1 MKKATLLLI
10 LIVFS
15 IAEIG
20 AQNPLIMDE
29 FTADPSARV
38 FNNRVYVYPSH
49 DIRLDSGRFA
59 NWFCMEDYHV
69 YSSEN
74 LTQWEDHGV
83 ILSQYDVPWVDPST
97 YSMWAPDCIEKDG
110 KYYFY
115 FPSTAKDKSEGR
127 GRRIG
132 VAVADSPEGP
142 FIPQEKPMEGVFGID
157 PNVFIDTDGQAY
169 LYWGGGETLYM
180 AKLKENMLEL
190 ATEPKQVVDLP
201 AKFKEGP
208 YLFERQGKYYF
219 TFPHVP
225 ETTERLVYAMGDSP
239 MGPFE
244 FKGVIMKESPVEC
257 WTNHHS
263 IIEYRDQWYLF
274 YHHND
279 LSPDFD
285 KNRSIKADSL
295 FFNADGTIQEVV
307 PTLRGV
313 GITPADTK
321 IQVDR
326 YSESRGSR
334 VNYEFVD
341 SSDPHKGWRI
351 MLPEKNN
358 WVRYNKVGFDD
369 KSFDNLKIKAQS
381 SQGGQ
386 IEIRL
391 NGADGTLVSE
401 VAISGNEGWQSLN
414 NGLLSV
420 PEGVNDLYL
429 VNVGDNP
436 VAIDWIQFE

>member
-10 LIVFS
+10 FIVLS
-15 IAEIG
+15 ITVSW

-38 FNNRVYVYPSH
+38 FNDKVYVYPSH

-83 ILSQYDVPWVDPST
+83 ILSQYDVSWVDPST
-97 YSMWAPDCIEKDG
+97 YSMWAPDCIEKNG

-127 GRRIG
+127 GRRVG

-142 FIPQEKPMEGVFGID
+142 FIPQEQPMKDVFGID
-157 PNVFIDTDGQAY
+157 PNPFIDRDGQAY
-169 LYWGGGETLYM
+169 LYWGGGEKLYM

-190 ATEPKQVVDLP
+190 ATEPQEVVDLP

-208 YLFERQGKYYF
+208 YLFERNGKYYF

-295 FFNADGTIQEVV
+295 FFNADGTIQEVL

-313 GITPADTK
+313 GITPASAR
-321 IQVDR
+321 IQTDR
-326 YSESRGSR
+326 YSLAEGENVS
-334 VNYEFVD
+334 YEFVD
-341 SSDPHKGWRI
+341 DTDPHQGWQVH
-351 MLPEKNN
+351 LPEEGN
-358 WVRYNKVGFDD
+358 WISYNKVDFGTGEFEELIV
-369 KSFDNLKIKAQS
+369 KGYAEK
-381 SQGGQ
+381 GGDF
-386 IEIRL
+386 EIRL
-391 NGADGTLVSE
+391 NAPDGPRLTDVEFDNAGDYQLKKVTLSDLPKG
-401 VAISGNEGWQSLN
+401 IH
-414 NGLLSV
+414 
-420 PEGVNDLYL
+420 DLYIFNAGDSEL
-429 VNVGDNP
+429 VL
-436 VAIDWIQFE
+436 DWIQFK

>member
-38 FNNRVYVYPSH
+38 FNDKVYVYPSH

-115 FPSTAKDKSEGR
+115 FPSTAKDRSEGR

-157 PNVFIDTDGQAY
+157 PNVFIDTDGQVY

-429 VNVGDNP
+429 VNVGNNP

>member
-38 FNNRVYVYPSH
+38 FNDKVYVYPSH

-115 FPSTAKDKSEGR
+115 FPSTAKDRSEGR

-157 PNVFIDTDGQAY
+157 PNVFIDTDGQVY